1 MRNSFFILLLLSFC
15 MAASLSAQ
23 RRSDAIAPPPVVAL
37 SLTVKQGETLI
48 VPLGIHGAR
57 GERLEFVI
65 RSQPRFGKISE
76 VRATGINTAQV
87 SYTAPQKGE
96 GEDRFTYAVRNSD
109 GVSAPG
115 IVSINIVAP
124 VALPAK
130 LVASEKIDFPKVFP
144 GQRAVAEV
152 ELRNTGGTAL
162 EGEARVAEPWSIEG
176 EKSYQISPGG
186 SFVLKVV
193 FVAEKPGTFTSDIA
207 LGPQPL
213 RNVTVKCEVEE
224 PLVVS
229 PASLWLSGATGE
241 KAREGILQLTNRL
254 DEDLVVNIVAGAR
267 LNVSKVITIRAGAK
281 LNLSIAVDDTAPEE
295 FDESLILQAKGWRV
309 EIPVRADAMKVAKEA
324 MPQLTQNPAPVLEK
338 RPLPVAPIAPIA
350 ETTTPKAPEIS
361 LAEPVV
367 APTRM
372 LGKVSE
378 FPNLLGKFA
387 RATSPT
393 SVLIEWPVKI
403 APATGLRFQIRQMS
417 LGDAGELKVD
427 WKELPPVDI
436 KTSAGKLSAEIQ
448 GLTMAQVHTIR
459 AFNGKETAF
468 TVEVATPPKPPFINI
483 QWRTLFILLMFLT
496 LALFAWRKWK
506 TRVRG
511 AW

>member
-1 MRNSFFILLLLSFC
+1 
-15 MAASLSAQ
+15 MATSLSAQ
-23 RRSDAIAPPPVVAL
+23 RRSDVIAPPPVIAQSISVRPGD
-37 SLTVKQGETLI
+37 TVV
-48 VPLGIHGAR
+48 VPLGIHGTR
-57 GERLEFVI
+57 GEQLEFVI
-65 RSQPRFGKISE
+65 RSQPRFGKLSE
-76 VRATGINTAQV
+76 VRAIGVNSAQV
-87 SYTAPQKGE
+87 SYTAPLKGAE
-96 GEDRFTYAVRNSD
+96 EDRFTYAVRNRD

-115 IVSINIVAP
+115 FVNINIAAP
-124 VALPAK
+124 AALPAK
-130 LVASEKIDFPKVFP
+130 LAAPEKIDLPKVFP

-162 EGEARVAEPWSIEG
+162 EGVASVPEPWRIEG
-176 EKSYQISPGG
+176 DGKYQINPGTNI
-186 SFVLKVV
+186 VLKVV

-207 LGPQPL
+207 LGPQPR

-224 PLVVS
+224 PFVVS
-229 PASLWLSGATGE
+229 PASLWLSGATGD
-241 KAREGILQLTNRL
+241 KARKGMLQLTNRL
-254 DEDLVVNIVAGAR
+254 EEDLVVNIVAGAR
-267 LNVSKVITIRAGAK
+267 LNVSKVITIGASAK
-281 LNLSIAVDDTAPEE
+281 LNLYIAADDTAPEE
-295 FDESLILQAKGWRV
+295 FDEPLILQAKGWRV
-309 EIPVRADAMKVAKEA
+309 EIPVHVDAMKAEKEA
-324 MPQLTQNPAPVLEK
+324 MPPLTQNPAPVLEK
-338 RPLPVAPIAPIA
+338 RPLPVSPVAPIA
-350 ETTTPKAPEIS
+350 ETTAPKAAEPS

-367 APTRM
+367 APARM
-372 LGKVSE
+372 LGKITE
-378 FPNLLGKFA
+378 FPNMLGKFA

-403 APATGLRFQIRQMS
+403 APATGLRFQIREMF
-417 LGDAGELKVD
+417 LGDSGELKVD

-448 GLTMAQVHTIR
+448 GLSMAQVHTIR
-459 AFNGKETAF
+459 AVNVKETAF